1 MNKLINDFNRGFSLK
16 NDDLRFVDSAVRQA
30 IADAIKAHDFSGS
43 VILYGC
49 EVTVA
54 GTTASV
60 AAGAIFHNDEI
71 WHVDAHTFTVPDPL
85 VASPYWCFVASWD
98 AAGAKTDVDLAPHN
112 TYQVRRAVGD
122 MANDIT
128 GTESYE
134 SMEDVPRLSGIA
146 SSIVNLTASSGAPRS
161 TRTVACRAV
170 KRGDMVTIDAGYD
183 MLLLNNSFVTVATIP
198 SGYRPADVIEGLISG
213 YDNIDPTNPHVVLM
227 YQITTSG
234 DIKVKR
240 MVALGSPAAI
250 SFNLNLPAYCITA

>member
-16 NDDLRFVDSAVRQA
+16 NDDLRFVDAAVRQA
-30 IADAIKAHDFSGS
+30 IADTVKAHDIPGS

-49 EVTVA
+49 EVTVD

-60 AAGAIFHNDEI
+60 AEGAIFHDDEV

-85 VASPYWCFVASWD
+85 VTSPYWCFVTSWD

-112 TYQVRRAVGD
+112 TYQLRKAVGN
-122 MANDIT
+122 MANDIS

-146 SSIVNLTASSGAPRS
+146 SSIGLLTAVSGAKRS
-161 TRTVACRAV
+161 TRTVDCRAI
-170 KRGDMVTIDAGYD
+170 KRGDMVVIDAGYD
-183 MLLLNNSFVTVATIP
+183 MLLLNNAFVTVATIP
-198 SGYRPADVIEGLISG
+198 SGYRPADVIEGIASG
-213 YDNIDPTNPHVVLM
+213 YDNVDPSNPHVAIM
-227 YQITTSG
+227 YQISTSG

-240 MVALGSPAAI
+240 MVALGAPAAI
-250 SFNLNLPAYCITA
+250 SFNLNLPAYCINA